1 MFAISIPPYSILCS
15 FTVSVASL
23 YLFEKSSFLI
33 WFSAHSLSR
42 RVQTTTFLYSFVSEN
57 YFFIVLRIE
66 LASLKE
72 DSSTSLIAFLKCYYL
87 LPFGK
92 QDPIVIYIYYQVYD
106 MMCDLFLYHTQQ
118 SINKYPVS

>member
-1 MFAISIPPYSILCS
+1 M
-15 FTVSVASL
+15 
-23 YLFEKSSFLI
+23 
-33 WFSAHSLSR
+33 
-42 RVQTTTFLYSFVSEN
+42 QTTTFLYSFVSEN

-118 SINKYPVS
+118 SVSPTSIQSILKSIHPLLYGSSLELVHQYNSSLVACSVFFP